1 MEKDKII
8 QEFRDDIDKI
18 LNQLNFN
25 KVNENVGVLKDTKNF
40 DPDDPEVIVSG
51 FGSWNRSALRMAI
64 VNRLEG
70 LLRTAKTAANTDGPA
85 AYNMYNNMRNLLDSK
100 SSVIFR
106 LIQAE
111 LDVAEQ
117 LETIRRKG
125 GRRNFII
132 PKQK

>member
-1 MEKDKII
+1 MDKDKII
-8 QEFRDDIDKI
+8 REFRDDIDKI
-18 LNQLNFN
+18 LDQMNF
-25 KVNENVGVLKDTKNF
+25 KTVNENVGVLKDPKNF

-70 LLRTAKTAANTDGPA
+70 LLRTAKTAANTEGPA
-85 AYNMYNNMRNLLDSK
+85 AYDMYNNMRNLLDSK

-111 LDVAEQ
+111 LDIADQ
-117 LETIRRKG
+117 LEAIRRKG

>member
-1 MEKDKII
+1 MEKNKII

-70 LLRTAKTAANTDGPA
+70 LLRTAKTAANTNGPA
-85 AYNMYNNMRNLLDSK
+85 AYSMYNNMRNLLDSK

>member
-70 LLRTAKTAANTDGPA
+70 LLRTAKTAANTNGPA
-85 AYNMYNNMRNLLDSK
+85 AYSMYNNMRNLLDSK

>member
-70 LLRTAKTAANTDGPA
+70 LLRTAKTAANTNGPA

>member
-1 MEKDKII
+1 MEKNKII